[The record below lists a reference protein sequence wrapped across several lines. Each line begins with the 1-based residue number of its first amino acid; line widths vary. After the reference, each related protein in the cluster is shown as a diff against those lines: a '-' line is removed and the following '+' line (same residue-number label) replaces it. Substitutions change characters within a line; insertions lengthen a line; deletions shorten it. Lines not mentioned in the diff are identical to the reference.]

1 MLGLKR
7 DRLSRYTGAVC
18 AIQGWVTAWVPA
30 LLLLTGVYGT
40 ISGVVAVV
48 LAVFGVVVFGAL
60 YVVMVRRANNGPS
73 TTVSEE
79 QHAPA

>member
-7 DRLSRYTGAVC
+7 DSLSRYTGGVRDT
-18 AIQGWVTAWVPA
+18 GLGDRVVPA
-30 LLLLTGVYGT
+30 LLLLTGSYSSL
-40 ISGVVAVV
+40 SGVVAVV

-60 YVVMVRRANNGPS
+60 YVVMVRRAGNGPS
-73 TTVSEE
+73 TAVAEE